1 MAGSSQKD
9 RNKVDVSVQHECPL
23 NLLPR
28 EIWSSIATMIAS
40 NSIEDLFN
48 MKATCKVFLGV
59 ASSDPVYKHATMSYK
74 PLARFLLHL
83 DGPERRFLDRC
94 VEVGNVDA
102 ILRHGFTEYLWF
114 GHCIGGMDTLTMAAT
129 GGDLEACYMCEML
142 LLSHTKE
149 DEEHL
154 RKGLEFFE
162 IVRDSGALKRC
173 REVFRQVF
181 AGPWVEVN
189 SLDPGLP
196 EVCRSTSC
204 RTRGTMGDVEES
216 SRVSCVQCLADYE
229 VRVFRELF
237 AFE

>member
-114 GHCIGGMDTLTMAAT
+114 GRRDKGMELLARASTE
-129 GGDLEACYMCEML
+129 GCVEAGYLCSML
-142 LLSHTKE
+142 LMFDHK
-149 DEEHL
+149 DEEDVQRGVQMMEVYCISGQLESYTNFL
-154 RKGLEFFE
+154 RGICKDTTVL
-162 IVRDSGALKRC
+162 LK
-173 REVFRQVF
+173 EMF
-181 AGPWVEVN
+181 A
-189 SLDPGLP
+189 
-196 EVCRSTSC
+196 RI
-204 RTRGTMGDVEES
+204 
-216 SRVSCVQCLADYE
+216 
-229 VRVFRELF
+229 
-237 AFE
+237 

>member
-114 GHCIGGMDTLTMAAT
+114 GRRDKGMELLARASTE
-129 GGDLEACYMCEML
+129 GCVEAGYLCSML
-142 LLSHTKE
+142 LMFDHK
-149 DEEHL
+149 DEEDVQ
-154 RKGLEFFE
+154 RGVQ
-162 IVRDSGALKRC
+162 I
-173 REVFRQVF
+173 EVFRQVF